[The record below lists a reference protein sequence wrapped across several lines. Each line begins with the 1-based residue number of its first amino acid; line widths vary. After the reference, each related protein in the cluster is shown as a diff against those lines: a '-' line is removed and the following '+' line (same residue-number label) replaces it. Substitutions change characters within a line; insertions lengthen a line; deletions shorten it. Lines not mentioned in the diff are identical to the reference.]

1 MKKRFLIF
9 VFSVAVLFLIV
20 IAFYIGPI
28 IKLNTLIIAANKQ
41 ELTDISGKQTYISN
55 EDYMKLRIVDE
66 VLEEQYV
73 QLKTK
78 KKYKLVDI
86 KTLNIECCVYATIKD
101 FNDTR
106 VVDRYEQKIIV
117 TFVFTD
123 NEWCVAMIETQRDG

>member
-55 EDYMKLRIVDE
+55 EDYIKLRIVDE

-86 KTLNIECCVYATIKD
+86 KTLNIECSVYATIKS

-123 NEWCVAMIETQRDG
+123 NEWCVTMIETQGDG